1 MMGWCA
7 ERLGFPQGADGAA
20 DWPTPDEVDAR
31 LAALP
36 FEDLVRGFREAST
49 TGLKEQTQ
57 AVYAFHMY
65 FDRLAYH
72 WPERA
77 LAFIE
82 AELASEPDDAI
93 VALLAEG
100 KLLGQLL
107 HFHAASVAKP
117 LQEMALRQP
126 RLRWLLGGAAWGIG
140 GGMVEQAD
148 AKRRL
153 LSIADEAVYRAWKEK
168 RKAGQ
173 ETIDLDSLSIE
184 ELAPLWVELTAR
196 SDLDKERDDN
206 ASAMFDFQ
214 YELVRDDP
222 FKALALVKEILAIED
237 NPNVI
242 ALLAAGMLED
252 LIPAEDG
259 PVVDAVVAE
268 AERDPRFRHLLG
280 GVWFSSI
287 SPTVTERLE
296 RARGE
301 QRW

>member
-1 MMGWCA
+1 MGWCE
-7 ERLGFPQGADGAA
+7 ERLGFPQGADGASN
-20 DWPTPDEVDAR
+20 WPTADEVDAR

-36 FEDLVRGFREAST
+36 VEDLVRGFREAST
-49 TGLKEQTQ
+49 TGLKDHT
-57 AVYAFHMY
+57 AGTRAFLMY

-82 AELASEPDDAI
+82 AELASEPDDSM

-140 GGMVEQAD
+140 GGMVDQAD

-153 LSIADEAVYRAWKEK
+153 LSIADEDAYRAWKAK
-168 RKAGQ
+168 HKAGQ
-173 ETIDLDSLSIE
+173 EAIDFVSLSVE
-184 ELAPLWVELTAR
+184 ELAPLWVDLTAR
-196 SDLDKERDDN
+196 SDLEKERDDN
-206 ASAMFDFQ
+206 YSKMFDFQ
-214 YELVRDDP
+214 YELVREDP
-222 FKALALVKEILAIED
+222 FKALALVKAVLAIED

-252 LIPAEDG
+252 LIPPEDG

-280 GVWFSSI
+280 GVWFSSM

-296 RARGE
+296 KARGE

>member
-1 MMGWCA
+1 MGWCE

-20 DWPTPDEVDAR
+20 EPPTADEVDAR

-36 FEDLVRGFREAST
+36 VEDLVRGFREAST
-49 TGLKEQTQ
+49 TGLKEQTP
-57 AVYAFHMY
+57 AVHAFHMY
-65 FDRLAYH
+65 FDGLAYH

-82 AELASEPDDAI
+82 AELANEQDDAI

-107 HFHAASVAKP
+107 HFHAGRVAKP

-153 LSIADEAVYRAWKEK
+153 LSIADEPAYRAWKK
-168 RKAGQ
+168 KHKASR
-173 ETIDLDSLSIE
+173 ESIDVASLCVE
-184 ELAPLWVELTAR
+184 ELAPLWVELTSR

-206 ASAMFDFQ
+206 YSALFDFQ
-214 YELVRDDP
+214 YELVNEDP
-222 FKALALVKEILAIED
+222 FKALELVKAIVAIED
-237 NPNVI
+237 NPGVI
-242 ALLAAGMLED
+242 GLLAAGMLED
-252 LIPAEDG
+252 LIPAENG

-268 AERDPRFRHLLG
+268 AERNPRFRHLLG
-280 GVWFSSI
+280 GVWFSGM

-296 RARGE
+296 KARGE

>member
-1 MMGWCA
+1 MGWCE
-7 ERLGFPQGADGAA
+7 ERLGFPQGADGVAGV
-20 DWPTPDEVDAR
+20 PTADEVDAR

-36 FEDLVRGFREAST
+36 VEDLVRGFHEVST
-49 TGLKEQTQ
+49 TGLKDQTP
-57 AVYAFHMY
+57 AVFALLMY

-77 LAFIE
+77 LAFVD
-82 AELASEPDDAI
+82 AELANEQDDAI

-107 HFHAASVAKP
+107 HFHAATVAKP
-117 LQEMALRQP
+117 LQEMALRRP

-140 GGMVEQAD
+140 GGLVEHAD

-153 LSIADEAVYRAWKEK
+153 LSIADESAYRTWKEK
-168 RKAGQ
+168 HKAGQ
-173 ETIDLDSLSIE
+173 DTIDFASLSVE

-206 ASAMFDFQ
+206 YSAMFDFQ
-214 YELVRDDP
+214 YELVRDEP
-222 FKALALVKEILAIED
+222 FKGLALVKAILAIED

-259 PVVDAVVAE
+259 PVVNAVVAE
-268 AERDPRFRHLLG
+268 AERDPRFRQLLG
-280 GVWFSSI
+280 GVWFSSM

-296 RARGE
+296 TARGE